1 MILCTLKNY
10 MKLFGATQS
19 QISEQTGITRP
30 TLLSLIR
37 NENKNIKYDTIDE
50 LCNFFGIQLKD
61 LLIYSP
67 VKIKQKSF
75 NIKTIIEEYE
85 HINES
90 WKTYGVSI
98 TYEIN
103 NEDFIFEGSIG
114 PIDLKTFKNKKFEN
128 GTLYLNC
135 NCFIEK
141 DNYENL
147 LKAGFSKEF
156 FDLYNDL
163 NQIKNK
169 IVDKL
174 PFELDSDLLIFNI
187 FFNVRNAP
195 SLEEYKE
202 ELQFLPTDS
211 LIDLKNE
218 IERYLK

>member
-1 MILCTLKNY
+1 MYIKNY

-103 NEDFIFEGSIG
+103 NEDFIFEGSID
-114 PIDLKTFKNKKFEN
+114 PIDLKTFKNKS
-128 GTLYLNC
+128 
-135 NCFIEK
+135 
-141 DNYENL
+141 
-147 LKAGFSKEF
+147 LKMEH
-156 FDLYNDL
+156 Y
-163 NQIKNK
+163 I
-169 IVDKL
+169 
-174 PFELDSDLLIFNI
+174 
-187 FFNVRNAP
+187 
-195 SLEEYKE
+195 
-202 ELQFLPTDS
+202 
-211 LIDLKNE
+211 
-218 IERYLK
+218 

>member
-85 HINES
+85 HINKS

-103 NEDFIFEGSIG
+103 NEDFIFEGSID

>member
-98 TYEIN
+98 VYEIN
-103 NEDFIFEGSIG
+103 NEDFIFEGSID
-114 PIDLKTFKNKKFEN
+114 PIDLKTFRNKKFEN

-147 LKAGFSKEF
+147 LRAGFSKEF

-195 SLEEYKE
+195 SLEDYKE
-202 ELQFLPTDS
+202 ELQFLPTDG
-211 LIDLKNE
+211 LVDLKNE
-218 IERYLK
+218 IEKYLK

>member
-103 NEDFIFEGSIG
+103 NEVFIFEGSID

>member
-103 NEDFIFEGSIG
+103 NEDFIFEGSID

-218 IERYLK
+218 IEKYLK

>member
-103 NEDFIFEGSIG
+103 NEDFIFEGSID
-114 PIDLKTFKNKKFEN
+114 PINLKTFKNKKFEN

>member
-90 WKTYGVSI
+90 WKTYSVSI

-103 NEDFIFEGSIG
+103 NEDFIFEGSID

>member
-103 NEDFIFEGSIG
+103 NEDFIFEGSID

-156 FDLYNDL
+156 
-163 NQIKNK
+163 
-169 IVDKL
+169 
-174 PFELDSDLLIFNI
+174 FELDSDLLIFNI

>member
-98 TYEIN
+98 AYEIN
-103 NEDFIFEGSIG
+103 NEDFIFEGSID

-211 LIDLKNE
+211 LVDLKNE
-218 IERYLK
+218 IEKYLK

>member
-103 NEDFIFEGSIG
+103 NEDFIFEGSID
-114 PIDLKTFKNKKFEN
+114 PIDLKAFKNKKFEN

>member
-90 WKTYGVSI
+90 RKTYGVSI
-98 TYEIN
+98 AYEIN
-103 NEDFIFEGSIG
+103 NEDFIFEGSID

-187 FFNVRNAP
+187 FFNVKNAP

-211 LIDLKNE
+211 LVDLKNE
-218 IERYLK
+218 IEKYLK

>member
-19 QISEQTGITRP
+19 QISGQTGITRP

-103 NEDFIFEGSIG
+103 NEDFIFEGSID

>member
-98 TYEIN
+98 AYEIN
-103 NEDFIFEGSIG
+103 NEDFVFEGSID

-187 FFNVRNAP
+187 FFNVKNAP

-211 LIDLKNE
+211 LVDLKNE
-218 IERYLK
+218 IEKYLK

>member
-10 MKLFGATQS
+10 MKLFGDTQS

-103 NEDFIFEGSIG
+103 NEDFIFEGSID

>member
-98 TYEIN
+98 AYEIN
-103 NEDFIFEGSIG
+103 NEDFIFEGSID

-187 FFNVRNAP
+187 FFNVKNAP

-211 LIDLKNE
+211 LVDLKNE
-218 IERYLK
+218 IEKYLK

>member
-98 TYEIN
+98 AYEIN
-103 NEDFIFEGSIG
+103 NEDFIFEGSID

-211 LIDLKNE
+211 LVDLKNE
-218 IERYLK
+218 IDKYLK

>member
-103 NEDFIFEGSIG
+103 NEDFIFEGSID

>member
-1 MILCTLKNY
+1 
-10 MKLFGATQS
+10 
-19 QISEQTGITRP
+19 
-30 TLLSLIR
+30 LIR

-103 NEDFIFEGSIG
+103 NEDFIFEGSID

>member
-103 NEDFIFEGSIG
+103 NEDFIFEGSID

-211 LIDLKNE
+211 LIHLKNE

>member
-103 NEDFIFEGSIG
+103 NEDFIFEGSID

-211 LIDLKNE
+211 LVDLKNE

>member
-103 NEDFIFEGSIG
+103 NEDFIFEGSID

-163 NQIKNK
+163 IQIKNK

-174 PFELDSDLLIFNI
+174 PCELDSDLLIFNI